1 MLYLIVLPCV
11 LCHQTSLT
19 RGGSYID
26 SLKWIIVKKAFVNP
40 KTNDTCFQLAVT
52 VALNHENIKNKTRKN
67 NEGYFF
73 LNYYNWKEMDLPAE
87 P

>member
-67 NEGYFF
+67 NKGYFF
-73 LNYYNWKEMDLPAE
+73 LNYYN
-87 P
+87 